1 MKSLRH
7 FDSEHE
13 NWFVVNWC
21 LGNTCNFSCSYCPDN
36 LHDGS
41 KSWPELQVIKN
52 FVDRVFE
59 QKPNNKI
66 AFEFTGGEVT
76 VYRHFT
82 ELCDYIKS
90 KGGAVGFI
98 SNASRTLRWW
108 QDFRG
113 RADHACLSF
122 HAEEG
127 DAEHFLEVVRTLR
140 ETMNV
145 HVNVMMHPD
154 KWEQCWNLAEAVVGI
169 PDITLA
175 IQPLIVD
182 FGDQLFHYTEKQHY
196 AFENQWHLLQSR
208 IKHTQDKR
216 QGMTWR
222 GAMVV
227 LEDGE
232 NPQMVQPHQLIAR
245 KTNNWFGWRCAAGV
259 EQVIVDLDQTVWRGW
274 CRQGGRIGHIA
285 DPDFRIPTAWVD
297 CRKVFCHCNFDIM
310 ATKEKADAKA

>member
-1 MKSLRH
+1 MKSLTH
-7 FDSEHE
+7 ANKEHE
-13 NWFVVNWC
+13 TWFVVNWC
-21 LGNTCNFSCSYCPDN
+21 LGNTCNFSCSYCPEV

-41 KSWPELQVIKN
+41 NKWPDLSVIQG

-59 QKPNNKI
+59 QKPGHKI

-76 VYRHFT
+76 VYRYFT

-127 DAEHFLEVVRTLR
+127 DPEHFFKVVETLHDN
-140 ETMNV
+140 MNV

-154 KWEQCWNLAEAVVGI
+154 RWDACWALAERIKSVPGI
-169 PDITLA
+169 TMA

-182 FGDQLFHYTEKQHY
+182 FGDQLYEYTAEQHEK
-196 AFENQWHLLQSR
+196 FNNQWQLLTR
-208 IKHTQDKR
+208 HIPAKP
-216 QGMTWR
+216 QGAPGLTWR
-222 GAMVV
+222 GAMIVNE
-227 LEDGE
+227 EDAAGKVT
-232 NPQMVQPHQLIAR
+232 QAHQLIAQNR
-245 KTNNWFGWRCAAGV
+245 NNWAGWHCAAGV
-259 EQVIVDLDQTVWRGW
+259 EQIIVDMDQTIWRGW
-274 CRQGGRIGHIA
+274 CRQGGRLGYVS
-285 DPDFRIPTAWVD
+285 DPGFRIPDEWVH

-310 ATKEKADAKA
+310 TTKIKHD